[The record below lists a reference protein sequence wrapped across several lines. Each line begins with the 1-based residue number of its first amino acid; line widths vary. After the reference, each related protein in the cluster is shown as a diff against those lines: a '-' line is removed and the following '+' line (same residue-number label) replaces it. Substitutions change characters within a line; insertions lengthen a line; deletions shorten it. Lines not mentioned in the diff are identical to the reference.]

1 MSESN
6 NENHPVA
13 IPISEPEFTS
23 NTTSTSTNTI
33 NIREPQLYDIE
44 PNAVVQLMNNDIQI
58 RALQM
63 SMMQTEIED
72 FLKGEIYQRVKM
84 VKIISIIDIFFL
96 TLNLIYSI
104 LNKNLFFLFFGLCP
118 MCISGY
124 YGANTY
130 NKCYVMGYIVYLFI
144 MDVYYFMLFIYYS
157 NFLILI
163 FCFIESYF
171 LIYTFRLYNC
181 LGRAKEET
189 IESLRDG
196 WVPIVTVVYH

>member
-33 NIREPQLYDIE
+33 NIREPQLYEID
-44 PNAVVQLMNNDIQI
+44 PNALVQQMNNDIQI

-96 TLNLIYSI
+96 TLNLIFSI
-104 LNKNLFFLFFGLCP
+104 LNKNLFFLFFLLCP
-118 MCISGY
+118 LCISGY
-124 YGANTY
+124 YGAKTY
-130 NKCYVMGYIVYLFI
+130 NPYYVMGYIVYLCL
-144 MDVYYFMLFIYYS
+144 MDIYYVLLFVYYKNFWILLFWS
-157 NFLILI
+157 
-163 FCFIESYF
+163 IETYF
-171 LIYTFRLYNC
+171 LFYTYIFYKCIN
-181 LGRAKEET
+181 RAKDET

-196 WVPIVTVVYH
+196 WEPVIAFIYH